1 MIAKNKKIQKSLLIF
16 LILILPVS
24 IYTYV
29 PFTAQSPQQAFAGN
43 TQGGTQGGGNV
54 NPTGTS
60 TGSHNNP
67 HLSTGNASATSSG
80 NSSIA
85 IAIGDPNNA
94 TVNGDSS
101 SP

>member
-1 MIAKNKKIQKSLLIF
+1 MIAKNKNLQKSLLVL
-16 LILILPVS
+16 LILILPAS
-24 IYTYV
+24 IYTYAS
-29 PFTAQSPQQAFAGN
+29 FTAQSPQQAFAGN

>member
-1 MIAKNKKIQKSLLIF
+1 MIAKNKKIQKSLLIL

-54 NPTGTS
+54 NPTGKHT
-60 TGSHNNP
+60 NP
-67 HLSTGNASATSSG
+67 NKLGIYTGNARATCAQGANNTKSIIENSGSGSSYIA
-80 NSSIA
+80 NS
-85 IAIGDPNNA
+85 
-94 TVNGDSS
+94 
-101 SP
+101 